1 MSRVRDEHY
10 PGNRCSK
17 KLWMIIN
24 LFFFDIDDF
33 SAYPIFLPP
42 KQDQSDIP
50 RALRAK
56 VAPGPNDMSKC
67 GAPPVPRFHRR
78 PGKHS

>member
-1 MSRVRDEHY
+1 M
-10 PGNRCSK
+10 N
-17 KLWMIIN
+17 IIQEIDV
-24 LFFFDIDDF
+24 LKTMDDHKPFCFDIDDF

-42 KQDQSDIP
+42 KQDQSDIS

-67 GAPPVPRFHRR
+67 GAPGPVPRFHRR
-78 PGKHS
+78 PTGKHS